1 MLSLSWV
8 CPIQREIIN
17 TALFVSIDQL
27 FDNIILKCKV
37 VVQTFIVDT
46 MSWIDS
52 EAEFSIWHQRF
63 HEILMKHG
71 NYNSSKMEKN
81 ISRENAEELNF
92 KSMLLQNW
100 FQLIAFRIE
109 VLLEGREIDNC
120 TLDFGINIG
129 VFLLIFEKFWRKNK
143 IKKRPFDVKK
153 YYNCDVKIFK
163 RRGGYGYSRGYVYS
177 RV

>member
-1 MLSLSWV
+1 MQGGGANFHCWHNELNWFWS
-8 CPIQREIIN
+8 R
-17 TALFVSIDQL
+17 
-27 FDNIILKCKV
+27 ILNL
-37 VVQTFIVDT
+37 T
-46 MSWIDS
+46 
-52 EAEFSIWHQRF
+52 HQRF

-100 FQLIAFRIE
+100 FQLIVFRIE